1 MSELSDQP
9 GDALIKPP
17 VGWRER
23 LSAWRNRMVA
33 DPKFQRWAA
42 SFPLTRPIARRRA
55 RQLFDLCAGFVY
67 SQILDAFIR
76 LKLADILFEGPA
88 TTSELAGRLSLS
100 PDRTL
105 TLLRATSALGLT
117 VSLNPVNGEDRFAL
131 GELGAALIGNPGVA
145 AMVEHH
151 AMLYADLRDPV
162 ALLRG
167 ETRDTALGGYWPYAA
182 RGALDHL
189 SAEQVSAYSGLMSAS
204 QPLIAD
210 DVLDAYRVDRH
221 RVLMDVGGGEGR
233 FLAAAARRDADL
245 KLMLFDLPPVAERA
259 RTHFEHLGLA
269 DRAETHGG
277 DFQVDSLPKGAD
289 LISLV
294 RVIHDHD
301 DDIVLRLLTAVHAAL
316 PREGTLIVA
325 EPMSGVRGAEPIGDA
340 YFGFYLMAMG
350 RGRPRTATEITE
362 LLKQAGFRK
371 AQETATIRP
380 MLTGLIVANA

>member
-1 MSELSDQP
+1 
-9 GDALIKPP
+9 
-17 VGWRER
+17 
-23 LSAWRNRMVA
+23 MVA

-76 LKLADILFEGPA
+76 LDLAAILFEGPA
-88 TTSELAGRLSLS
+88 TTSELAGRLSMT

-117 VSLNPVNGEDRFAL
+117 VSLGQEQGDDRFAL
-131 GELGAALIGNPGVA
+131 GELGAALLGNPGVA

-167 ETRDTALGGYWPYAA
+167 ETRETALGDYWPYAA

-189 SAEQVSAYSGLMSAS
+189 SESQVAAYSGLMSAS

-210 DVLDAYRVDRH
+210 DVLDAYRVGRH
-221 RVLMDVGGGEGR
+221 KVLMDVGGGEGR
-233 FLAAAARRDADL
+233 FLAAAAKRDQNL

-259 RTHFEHLGLA
+259 RTHFEQLGLTP
-269 DRAETHGG
+269 RAEAHGG
-277 DFQVDSLPKGAD
+277 DFQVDDLPKGAD

-301 DDIVLRLLTAVHAAL
+301 DDIVLILLKAIHAAL
-316 PREGTLIVA
+316 PPGGTLIVA
-325 EPMSGVRGAEPIGDA
+325 EPMSGTGGAEPIGDA

-350 RGRPRTATEITE
+350 RGRPRTPSEIIE
-362 LLKQAGFRK
+362 LLNRAGFRK
-371 AQETATIRP
+371 AQEAATRRP
-380 MLTGLIVANA
+380 MLTGLIVANVE